1 MIYRARDTKTEGLNL
16 SDYDF
21 DLPFE
26 AIARYPLKNRD
37 QSKLMQMGRKT
48 GAVSHHC
55 FSDLP
60 KLLQPGDHLVLNNT
74 QVIPARLFGTRR
86 GYTGKVE
93 ILLLNPVSNP
103 DPDEPEDTV
112 WEALVR
118 PSRKIFPGTEIIFG
132 DPEAQVG
139 KAYIQILDTAGR
151 GDVRARVHL
160 GPFSTVYE
168 FLEAHGEVPIPPY
181 LKRESEP
188 IDKTAYQTVFAKVPG
203 SKAAPTAGLHFTPS
217 VLSQLKANG
226 IQISE
231 ITLSVSSGTFRS
243 VRTENIREHKMD
255 PEFYE
260 LTEET
265 AQALRA
271 TQASGGRIIAVGT
284 TVLKT
289 LESVAAKYQGEIQA
303 DSDWSTLFIYP
314 GFQFHVADGMLT
326 NFHTPKSTLMMLVSA
341 FSDRNYLLDAYR
353 VALENDYRF
362 YSYGDCMLIL

>member
-1 MIYRARDTKTEGLNL
+1 MIYRARDPNTDGLNL

-37 QSKLMQMGRKT
+37 QSKLMQMSRQT
-48 GAVSHHC
+48 GSVSHHC

-60 KLLQPGDHLVLNNT
+60 SLLNPGDHLVINNT

-93 ILLLNPVSNP
+93 ILLLNP
-103 DPDEPEDTV
+103 DPDEPDDII

-132 DPEAQVG
+132 DPSPKTQVG
-139 KAYIQILDTAGR
+139 AAYVQIIETAER
-151 GDVRARVHL
+151 GDVRARIHL
-160 GPFSTVYE
+160 GPFSNVYE
-168 FLEAHGEVPIPPY
+168 FLEAHGEIPIPPY

-203 SKAAPTAGLHFTPS
+203 SKAAPTAGLHFTPK
-217 VLSQLKANG
+217 VLSQLKDSG
-226 IQISE
+226 VKISE
-231 ITLSVSSGTFRS
+231 VTLSVSSGTFRS
-243 VRTENIREHKMD
+243 VRTENIREHRMD

-260 LTEET
+260 LPEET
-265 AQALRA
+265 AQALNTTRA
-271 TQASGGRIIAVGT
+271 NGGRIIAVGT

-289 LESVAAKYQGEIQA
+289 LESAALKHQGQIKPDA
-303 DSDWSTLFIYP
+303 DWSTLFIYP
-314 GFQFHVADGMLT
+314 GFRFQVADGLIT

-341 FSDRNYLLDAYR
+341 FSERKYLLDAYR
-353 VALENDYRF
+353 IALENDYRF